1 MLESAVAMGAGER
14 KVKSAA
20 VVTIAKNL
28 FTVFPDRFWLSN
40 FMKVNLGGATDIFC
54 PKDRLENFEDGR
66 QLA

>member
-1 MLESAVAMGAGER
+1 MLESAVAMGAGGR

-40 FMKVNLGGATDIFC
+40 FMNVNLGDATDIFFC
-54 PKDRLENFEDGR
+54 KDRFENFEAGR

>member
-1 MLESAVAMGAGER
+1 MLESAVAMGAGGR

-28 FTVFPDRFWLSN
+28 FTVFPDRSWLSN

-54 PKDRLENFEDGR
+54 CKNRPENFEAGH
-66 QLA
+66 QLP